1 MVPDLMGLS
10 SSVDLGSHGV
20 DWGAG
25 VHVLPERLSV
35 VWIITTGVVLFRT
48 VVVEWN
54 TSSGQSEGEGSLEV
68 LIVVELILESG
79 VIVVVNE
86 DTEGINVLEFAIFFS
101 ESVFDVVHALSRS
114 KNILDREVHW
124 VVEQSG
130 QVLLIWTNVV

>member
-10 SSVDLGSHGV
+10 SSVDLGGHGV

-25 VHVLPERLSV
+25 VHVLPEGLSV

-68 LIVVELILESG
+68 LIVVELILESS

-114 KNILDREVHW
+114 KNILDGEVHW

-130 QVLLIWTNVV
+130 QMLLIWTNVV